1 MTAKGP
7 RYRVPFRRR
16 REGKTD
22 YRARKA
28 LILSKLPR
36 IVARGS
42 LNHMTVQVVK
52 AKIEGDEVL
61 TSAHSKELTKKFG
74 WKGSCGNTPAAY
86 LTGFLCGLKALEKG
100 IKKAILDIGLKTPTK
115 GSKVF
120 AVLKGLL
127 DAGVEVPHGEEK
139 LPDESRIRGEHIAN
153 YAKQLATEN
162 PEEYKKR
169 FSQYLARRLKPEKLP
184 EHFLKVKEK
193 ILKAFKKPE
202 KKAKVKK
209 PAKKRKAKAKAKTK
223 KVSKKRS
230 GRRKAKGE
238 EKEK

>member
-42 LNHMTVQVVK
+42 LKHMIVQVVK
-52 AKIEGDEVL
+52 AKTEGDEVL
-61 TSAHSKELTKKFG
+61 TSTHSKELIKKFG
-74 WKGSCGNTPAAY
+74 WKGSCGNIPAAY

-100 IKKAILDIGLKTPTK
+100 IKKAILDIGLRTPSR
-115 GSKVF
+115 GSRVF
-120 AVLKGLL
+120 AVLKGLI
-127 DAGVEVPHGEEK
+127 DAGVEIPHGEEK
-139 LPDESRIRGEHIAN
+139 LPDESRISGEHVAN

-169 FSQYLARRLKPEKLP
+169 FSQYLANRLKPEKLP

-193 ILKAFKKPE
+193 ILKAFKKPKE
-202 KKAKVKK
+202 KAKVKK
-209 PAKKRKAKAKAKTK
+209 STKKRRVKAKSR

-230 GRRKAKGE
+230 KRKKSEG

>member
-162 PEEYKKR
+162 PEEYRKR

-223 KVSKKRS
+223 KVSKKRI